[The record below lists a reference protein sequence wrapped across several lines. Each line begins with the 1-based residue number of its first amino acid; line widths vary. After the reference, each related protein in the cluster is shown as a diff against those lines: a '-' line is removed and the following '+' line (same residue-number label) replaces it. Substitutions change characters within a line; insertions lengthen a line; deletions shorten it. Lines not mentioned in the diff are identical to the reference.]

1 MRNILLLLW
10 YDDVLFKPPENIVG
24 GESVELAEETGGE
37 SIKSVLAALL
47 ADDEDEDDEEEDE
60 ESFFGELEVRPELEE
75 DEDDEGSS
83 AHPNWR

>member
-1 MRNILLLLW
+1 LRNILLLLW

>member
-1 MRNILLLLW
+1 MCLNKIL
-10 YDDVLFKPPENIVG
+10 PENIVG

-47 ADDEDEDDEEEDE
+47 ADDEDEDDDDE

-75 DEDDEGSS
+75 DEDDDEGST
-83 AHPNWR
+83 HPNWR

>member
-1 MRNILLLLW
+1 MCLNKIL
-10 YDDVLFKPPENIVG
+10 PENIVG

-47 ADDEDEDDEEEDE
+47 ADDEDDDDEEEEEEE